1 MKRVYVRP
9 TVRGE
14 NLGRRL
20 VEGILAT
27 ARHAGYTRICLDVLP
42 EFQAAQRLY
51 ESLGFEDAQPVS
63 FNPVPG
69 TRYLGLDL

>member
-1 MKRVYVRP
+1 
-9 TVRGE
+9 
-14 NLGRRL
+14 
-20 VEGILAT
+20 VEGILDT

-51 ESLGFEDAQPVS
+51 ESLGFADTEPVS